1 MSDKFANQIRNMAH
15 EIVMEETKSMRNQLT
30 AITAER
36 DKLQAQVDCAE
47 VSLNKFFDSEYSG
60 DLCNMAVDAREIFCK
75 VGDMLDKAEAQCDTY
90 KRGLEEITSIFKGE
104 WDGHDAAKDCKRIA
118 RKALQGGQE

>member
-36 DKLQAQVDCAE
+36 DKLQAQ
-47 VSLNKFFDSEYSG
+47 
-60 DLCNMAVDAREIFCK
+60 
-75 VGDMLDKAEAQCDTY
+75 CDTY
-90 KRGLEEITSIFKGE
+90 KGALEEIRDNKPLVDNEIQCNLIRPFGWMGE
-104 WDGHDAAKDCKRIA
+104 YKNLIA
-118 RKALQGGQE
+118 IASQSLKEADNG